1 MFMEN
6 QQQQDL
12 TPEEI
17 AARKQEMLDFYN
29 ESMEYLEAQYKYEKL
44 LADID
49 ESRLRRASVQMQFAN
64 LMAAQMDN
72 EQEQSEGKE
81 KKLKTK

>member
-49 ESRLRRASVQMQFAN
+49 ESRLRRASVQMQFAK
-64 LMAAQMDN
+64 LMQAQY
-72 EQEQSEGKE
+72 EAEEEASESKE